1 MITFTNEA
9 AEKISEFAKD
19 HPQTLLRVG
28 VKGGGC
34 SGFEY
39 KMGFIKEDEYIEE
52 TMHKYEENG
61 ITFVVEKSSVPFI
74 AGSTVKWEE
83 NIMQRGFVFDNP
95 NATGSCGCKKSF
107 SV

>member
-19 HPQTLLRVG
+19 HPQTFLRVG

-52 TMHKYEENG
+52 TMHKY
-61 ITFVVEKSSVPFI
+61 
-74 AGSTVKWEE
+74 
-83 NIMQRGFVFDNP
+83 
-95 NATGSCGCKKSF
+95 
-107 SV
+107 

>member
-19 HPQTLLRVG
+19 HPQTFVRVG

-39 KMGFIKEDEYIEE
+39 KMGFIKEDEYIE
-52 TMHKYEENG
+52 
-61 ITFVVEKSSVPFI
+61 FVNVL
-74 AGSTVKWEE
+74 
-83 NIMQRGFVFDNP
+83 
-95 NATGSCGCKKSF
+95 
-107 SV
+107 